1 MGINTL
7 YPNAHECKTKQ
18 RGMQDA
24 LDVLKGKWSV
34 YVIGYLVLHGK
45 SRFNEMQRSIP
56 GITAKM
62 LSKELKDLE
71 MNKLVKR
78 TVIDS
83 MPVAVEYEL
92 TEYGSTLEKVISEIT
107 HWGLE
112 HRKVIMQP

>member
-1 MGINTL
+1 MIFNTL
-7 YPNAHECKTKQ
+7 NPNTHDCKTNQ

-24 LDVLKGKWSV
+24 LDVLKGKWTV
-34 YVIGYLVLHGK
+34 YVIGHLVLHGK
-45 SRFNEMQRSIP
+45 SRFNEMQRAIP
-56 GITAKM
+56 GITSKM

-71 MNKLVKR
+71 VNKLLKR

-92 TEYGSTLEKVISEIT
+92 TEYGSTLKTVISEIT
-107 HWGLE
+107 RWGLE

>member
-1 MGINTL
+1 MIFSTL
-7 YPNAHECKTKQ
+7 QSKEHDCKTSQ

-24 LDVLKGKWSV
+24 MELLKGKWKV
-34 YVIGYLVLHGK
+34 YVIGHLVLHGK

-71 MNKLVKR
+71 INKLLKR

-83 MPVAVEYEL
+83 MPVTVEYEL
-92 TEYGSTLEKVISEIT
+92 TEYGETLKKVIAEIT
-107 HWGLE
+107 LWGLE
-112 HRKVIMQP
+112 HRRVIMQP